1 MAVVGSSAGVATGT
15 LDVDGVPRA
24 KFVRGALPPVS
35 LRAVTFALPP
45 PRVLPVDPAE
55 ELARAGEAYG
65 FVVDIIG
72 NEGPA
77 HLLRPTSLSLSR
89 SRSRS
94 RS

>member
-24 KFVRGALPPVS
+24 QFVRGALPPVS

-45 PRVLPVDPAE
+45 RVLPVDPAE
-55 ELARAGEAYG
+55 ELARTGEAYG
-65 FVVDIIG
+65 FVLDVIG
-72 NEGPA
+72 NERPA
-77 HLLRPTSLSLSR
+77 QLLQPTSLSLLR